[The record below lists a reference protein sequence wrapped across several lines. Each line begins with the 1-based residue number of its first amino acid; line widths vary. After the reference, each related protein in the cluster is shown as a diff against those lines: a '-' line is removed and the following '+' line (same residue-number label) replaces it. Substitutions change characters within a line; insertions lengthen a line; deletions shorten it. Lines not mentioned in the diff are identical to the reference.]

1 VAECPPIEEV
11 ALMRRSVICTWL
23 GLAMLGVAGGVQ
35 AAEQSFTVVNVEYE
49 GTKMFVPATLVVHQG
64 DHVKIKVVNNIK
76 SDPNQHGFA
85 VADYKIEKVV
95 TRGEPQEVE
104 FDANQAGIF
113 PIKCQ
118 LHPAH
123 VGGELVVL
131 PAEHGKTAK

>member
-1 VAECPPIEEV
+1 
-11 ALMRRSVICTWL
+11 MRRSAIRTWL
-23 GLAMLGVAGGVQ
+23 GLAMLGLAGRVH

-49 GTKMFVPATLVVHQG
+49 GSKMFVPATLVVHQG

-85 VADYKIEKVV
+85 IADYKIEKVV
-95 TRGEPQEVE
+95 TRGEAQEVE
-104 FDANQAGIF
+104 FDATQAGIF

-131 PAEHGKTAK
+131 PVEHGKTAK

>member
-1 VAECPPIEEV
+1 MWKLRI
-11 ALMRRSVICTWL
+11 
-23 GLAMLGVAGGVQ
+23 AMLGLSLLLGVTIDTQ
-35 AAEQSFTVVNVEYE
+35 AAEQSFTVVNIEYE
-49 GTKMFVPATLVVHQG
+49 GSKVFVPATLVVHQG

-85 VADYKIEKVV
+85 IPDYKIEKVV
-95 TRGEPQEVE
+95 TRGEPQEVD
-104 FDANQAGIF
+104 FDAKEAGIF

-131 PAEHGKTAK
+131 PAAHGKK

>member
-1 VAECPPIEEV
+1 
-11 ALMRRSVICTWL
+11 MRKLGMSVL
-23 GLAMLGVAGGVQ
+23 GVSLLLGVAIGAQ
-35 AAEQSFTVVNVEYE
+35 AAERSFTVVNIEYE
-49 GTKMFVPATLVVHQG
+49 GSKVFVPATLVVHQG

-85 VADYKIEKVV
+85 IPDYKIEKVV
-95 TRGEPQEVE
+95 TRGESQEVE
-104 FDANQAGIF
+104 FDANEAGIF

-131 PAEHGKTAK
+131 PAAQGKKK

>member
-1 VAECPPIEEV
+1 
-11 ALMRRSVICTWL
+11 MRRLGMSVL
-23 GLAMLGVAGGVQ
+23 GVSLLLGVAISAQ
-35 AAEQSFTVVNVEYE
+35 AAERSFTVVNIEYE
-49 GTKMFVPATLVVHQG
+49 GSKVFVPATLVVHQG

-85 VADYKIEKVV
+85 IPDYKIEKVV
-95 TRGEPQEVE
+95 TRGESQEVE
-104 FDANQAGIF
+104 FDANEAGIF

-131 PAEHGKTAK
+131 PVAQGKKK

>member
-1 VAECPPIEEV
+1 
-11 ALMRRSVICTWL
+11 MRK
-23 GLAMLGVAGGVQ
+23 LAVSMLGVSLWLGVTLGAQ
-35 AAEQSFTVVNVEYE
+35 AAEQSFTVVNIEYE
-49 GTKMFVPATLVVHQG
+49 GSKVFVPSTLVVHQG

-85 VADYKIEKVV
+85 ITEYKIEKVV

-104 FDANQAGIF
+104 FDAKEAGIF

-123 VGGELVVL
+123 VGAELVVL
-131 PAEHGKTAK
+131 PAAQGKKK

>member
-1 VAECPPIEEV
+1 
-11 ALMRRSVICTWL
+11 MRKSAICTLL
-23 GLAMLGVAGGVQ
+23 GLAMLGVAGSVP

-49 GTKMFVPATLVVHQG
+49 GSKMFVPATLVVHQG

-85 VADYKIEKVV
+85 IPDYKIEKVV

-104 FDANQAGIF
+104 FDASQAGIF

-123 VGGELVVL
+123 VGGQLVVL
-131 PAEHGKTAK
+131 PK

>member
-1 VAECPPIEEV
+1 MWKSGVS
-11 ALMRRSVICTWL
+11 ALL
-23 GLAMLGVAGGVQ
+23 GLAILGAAGNARG
-35 AAEQSFTVVNVEYE
+35 AEQNFTVVNIDYE
-49 GTKMFVPATLVVHQG
+49 GSKVFVPATLVVHQG

-76 SDPNQHGFA
+76 ADPNQHGFA
-85 VADYKIEKVV
+85 IADYKIEKVV

-104 FDANQAGIF
+104 FDATQAGIF

-131 PAEHGKTAK
+131 PAVNGKTAK

>member
-1 VAECPPIEEV
+1 
-11 ALMRRSVICTWL
+11 MRK
-23 GLAMLGVAGGVQ
+23 LAISMLGVSLWLGVTIGAQ
-35 AAEQSFTVVNVEYE
+35 AAEQSFTVVNIEYE
-49 GTKMFVPATLVVHQG
+49 GSKVFVPSTLVVHQG

-85 VADYKIEKVV
+85 IPEYKIEKVV
-95 TRGEPQEVE
+95 TRGEPQEIE
-104 FDANQAGIF
+104 FDAKEAGIF

-131 PAEHGKTAK
+131 ANPAKKR

>member
-1 VAECPPIEEV
+1 MRRLGISILGGLLLVGV
-11 ALMRRSVICTWL
+11 AL
-23 GLAMLGVAGGVQ
+23 GAH
-35 AAEQSFTVVNVEYE
+35 AAEQSFTVVNIEYE
-49 GTKMFVPATLVVHQG
+49 GSKVFVPATLVVHQG

-85 VADYKIEKVV
+85 IPDYKIEKVV

-104 FDANQAGIF
+104 FDAKEAGIF

-131 PAEHGKTAK
+131 PPAQGKKK

>member
-1 VAECPPIEEV
+1 
-11 ALMRRSVICTWL
+11 MRK
-23 GLAMLGVAGGVQ
+23 LAVSMLGVSLWLGVTLGAQ
-35 AAEQSFTVVNVEYE
+35 AAEQSFTVVNIEYE
-49 GTKMFVPATLVVHQG
+49 GSKVFVPSTLVVHQG

-85 VADYKIEKVV
+85 IPEYKIEKVV

-104 FDANQAGIF
+104 FDAKEAGIF

-123 VGGELVVL
+123 VGAELVVL
-131 PAEHGKTAK
+131 PAAQGKKK

>member
-1 VAECPPIEEV
+1 VAECRAIEE
-11 ALMRRSVICTWL
+11 APLMRKSAICTLL
-23 GLAMLGVAGGVQ
+23 GLAILGVAGSVP

-49 GTKMFVPATLVVHQG
+49 GSKMFVPATLVVHQG

-76 SDPNQHGFA
+76 ADPNQHGFA
-85 VADYKIEKVV
+85 IPDYKIEKVV

-104 FDANQAGIF
+104 FDASQAGIF

-123 VGGELVVL
+123 VGGQLVVL
-131 PAEHGKTAK
+131 PK

>member
-1 VAECPPIEEV
+1 
-11 ALMRRSVICTWL
+11 MRK
-23 GLAMLGVAGGVQ
+23 LAVSMLGVSLWLGVTIGAQ
-35 AAEQSFTVVNVEYE
+35 AAEQSFTVVNIEYE
-49 GTKMFVPATLVVHQG
+49 GSKVFVPSTLAVHQG

-85 VADYKIEKVV
+85 IPDYRIEKVV

-104 FDANQAGIF
+104 FDAKEAGIF
-113 PIKCQ
+113 AIKCQ

-131 PAEHGKTAK
+131 PAAQGKKN